1 MPDEIQSMTT
11 PKTEEIAM
19 ATARLFKI
27 GRSQAVRLPKGYRF
41 DGEEVHIKRVGEA
54 VVLLPKTKKTRD
66 DVLRSLEMFEPGT
79 FPDREQPK
87 EQQHRP
93 SLDSLFERDE

>member
-1 MPDEIQSMTT
+1 MA
-11 PKTEEIAM
+11 IAK
-19 ATARLFKI
+19 LFKI
-27 GRSQAVRLPKGYRF
+27 GRDQAVRLPKGHRF
-41 DGEEVHIKRVGEA
+41 EGEEVYIKRVGEA
-54 VVLLPKTKKTRD
+54 VVLLPKTQKTWD

-79 FPDREQPK
+79 FPNREQPK